1 MKNKL
6 FIVLLIIF
14 VGSLSAYSQTGEE
27 ILKKSLKAMGSEKT
41 ANANSTYMETEISV
55 MGQNIPMKIWKQE
68 PKFRME
74 SSQMGQNMIFVFNGT
89 KGWMSMSGKVMEMPA
104 DKIEQMKAQSSNPT
118 DEFSKLIDNDSVK
131 IEKVGK
137 SRVEGVIAYNLKIT
151 APNNSVS
158 NMYINSNTFLPVK
171 ITSTN
176 PKAGG
181 EVVVLFKNYKELDGV
196 KMPSKMLIK
205 AQGMEMTMKIVD
217 YKLNPKIDDS
227 RFNKPE

>member
-27 ILKKSLKAMGSEKT
+27 ILKKSLKAMGSENT
-41 ANANSTYMETEISV
+41 ANAKSTYMELEISI

-68 PKFRME
+68 PKFRIE
-74 SSQMGQNMIFVFNGT
+74 SSQMGQNMIFVFDGT
-89 KGWMSMSGKVMEMPA
+89 NGWMSMAGQVMEMPV
-104 DKIEQMKAQSSNPT
+104 DKIDQMKSQSSNPT
-118 DEFSKLIDNDSVK
+118 DEFSKFIDNDSIK

-137 SRVEGVIAYNLKIT
+137 SKVEGVIAYNLKIT
-151 APNNSVS
+151 APNNIVS
-158 NMYINSNTFLPVK
+158 NMYINSDTFLPVK
-171 ITSTN
+171 ITSN
-176 PKAGG
+176 NSEAGG
-181 EVVVLFKNYKELDGV
+181 EVVVLFKNYKEFDGV

-205 AQGMEMTMKIVD
+205 AQGMEITRNVLD

-227 RFNKPE
+227 RFDKPE